1 VTGSAAWTFGAFL
14 LMQPR
19 EGKEEVSLLQKS
31 IDGASLM
38 FCPSVYEA
46 AK

>member
-1 VTGSAAWTFGAFL
+1 LDFWSFP

-19 EGKEEVSLLQKS
+19 ERKEEVSLLQKS
-31 IDGASLM
+31 IDRASLM